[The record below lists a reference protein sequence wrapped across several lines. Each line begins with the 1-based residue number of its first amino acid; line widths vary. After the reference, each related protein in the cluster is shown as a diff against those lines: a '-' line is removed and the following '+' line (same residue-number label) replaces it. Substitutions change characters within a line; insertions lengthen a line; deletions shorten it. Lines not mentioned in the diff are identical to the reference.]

1 MNIRKLLG
9 YLRSRTV
16 WTFIALFVVNGLEG
30 VRELVTPT
38 QLMTID
44 AVLMVLGIYFRVK
57 TRATL

>member
-1 MNIRKLLG
+1 MNIKTLLG

-16 WTFIALFVVNGLEG
+16 WTLIALFVVNGLEG

-44 AVLMVLGIYFRVK
+44 AVVMVLGIYFRVK